1 MFDRTK
7 KSGVVHE
14 DKKLVSLTNNV
25 QLASG
30 IIFQVLSLAD
40 EYGCKRA
47 LKHVKR
53 LLAFGHLQ
61 FALNQ
66 GRRKLSYG
74 EIYNDHSQAKDH
86 VKEASDSF
94 AKVANWVKRTCLV

>member
-1 MFDRTK
+1 MFDKTK
-7 KSGVVHE
+7 KSGVVNE
-14 DKKLVSLTNNV
+14 DKQIVSLTNNV

-30 IIFQVLSLAD
+30 ILFQVLSLAD

-61 FALNQ
+61 FALNH
-66 GRRKLSYG
+66 GRRKLSCG

-94 AKVANWVKRTCLV
+94 ANIANRVERTCLV